1 MILDE
6 MATFQ
11 TKTFFVR
18 YAEERVVLRDVIH
31 FRTEID
37 VDYGYLDTEFFLRI
51 EIFYAQPPSGNFTAA
66 VSQPDVMQDEAGKPS
81 TVYKLGQT
89 KLF

>member
-6 MATFQ
+6 VATYQ

-18 YAEERVVLRDVIH
+18 YAEEHVVLRDVVH

-37 VDYGYLDTEFFLRI
+37 VDYGYLDTEFFLRV
-51 EIFYAQPPSGNFTAA
+51 EIFYANPPSTNFTSAISSA
-66 VSQPDVMQDEAGKPS
+66 DVM
-81 TVYKLGQT
+81 
-89 KLF
+89 